1 MIVSETQNPAGIVR
15 IHDDFFE
22 ASNQARFTKI
32 SHIITDAY
40 KRRQSEQENKN
51 QELMMPPV
59 S

>member
-1 MIVSETQNPAGIVR
+1 MIVSESQNPAVIVR

-40 KRRQSEQENKN
+40 KRRQSEQEDKN
-51 QELMMPPV
+51 QEPMMPPV

>member
-1 MIVSETQNPAGIVR
+1 MIVSETQNPAVIVR

-40 KRRQSEQENKN
+40 KRRQSEQEDKN